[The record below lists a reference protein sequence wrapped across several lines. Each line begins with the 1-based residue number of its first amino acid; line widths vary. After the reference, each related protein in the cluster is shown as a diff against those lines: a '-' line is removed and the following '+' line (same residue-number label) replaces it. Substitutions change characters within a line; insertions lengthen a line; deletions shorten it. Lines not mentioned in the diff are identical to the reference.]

1 MLAKKIAG
9 LLGVADPDAILAA
22 DKLITSFFKSEEFR
36 KGKLYE
42 LAFGSTPPHSEEV
55 EAAFIGAALL
65 NPQKAVAANLDISEE
80 DFYLDRY
87 RLMWRAMLALYQTAS
102 RITPVSVSDFLKEV
116 DVNGISAQEIVGGQM
131 GVEETQFG
139 QADYLLAKDY
149 ASRLKQY
156 SLQRKSV
163 ELCLDGASRL
173 LGTSAAGAM
182 ELRAEIVSGLTKA
195 GSKLVGQ
202 QVSNGAEI
210 SEEIRVHMARMKD
223 WAERGIEP
231 DWAMSP
237 VKELN
242 AITGGWKPTDLIIIA
257 ARPGMGKTGYML
269 SEVNYALNHDEA
281 VGIFS
286 LEMSKL
292 QLGVRLLLM
301 NSMISNQAMR
311 TGKISNY
318 EMIEAGRYLEHLKTR
333 GLYVDDTPGI
343 SIDQL
348 EQRATM
354 MAEEFGVKRLY
365 VDYLQLMS
373 GPQKGNRETEVSAI
387 SRGLKGVAKKLDIP
401 VIALSQLSR
410 AVETRGG
417 SKRPQLSDLR
427 ESGSIEQ
434 DSDVVGF
441 LYRPL
446 YYGVKEDEE
455 GNPITHSEIIIAK
468 HRNGPVDIAKAM
480 FLESRM
486 EWCSFANS
494 TMPTGNPSIDDLVF

>member
-1 MLAKKIAG
+1 MLAKKIAA
-9 LLGVADPDAILAA
+9 LLGSADPDAILAV

-36 KGKLYE
+36 KEKIYE
-42 LAFGSTPPHSEEV
+42 IAFGSEPPHSEEV
-55 EAAFIGAALL
+55 ESAFVGSVLL
-65 NPQKAVAANLDISEE
+65 NPQKGVAANLDVEE
-80 DFYLDRY
+80 SDFYLDRY
-87 RLMWRAMLALYQTAS
+87 RLMWRAMLALYQSAS

-116 DVNGISAQEIVGGQM
+116 DVNGISAQEIIGGQM

-139 QADYLLAKDY
+139 QTDYSLAKEY

-173 LGTSAAGAM
+173 LGSSAVEAM
-182 ELRAEIVSGLTKA
+182 DLRAEIVSGLTKA

-269 SEVNYALNHDEA
+269 SEVNYALHHDEP

-354 MAEEFGVKRLY
+354 MAEEFGIKRLY

-455 GNPITHSEIIIAK
+455 GNSITHSEIIIAK